1 MTTVNNHDTQDGRK
15 AQIFLLTTAGVAF
28 FAFSPQLFHKNR
40 WQPNLSLTISDTQLS
55 PQVSLS
61 RIFPYATYF
70 GLLREMV
77 SSTCILVWISQTSCS
92 LIFLLKAEFQS
103 SEQHKFI
110 QKDSQEVKKKKFF
123 LKDQSQIHE
132 KHLLE
137 YRNIQGLVKF
147 KKAQWKIN
155 SSGNYR
161 KYSEVTAAANGL
173 IVAQHQDSTSK
184 SKDAR

>member
-110 QKDSQEVKKKKFF
+110 QKDRQEVKKKIFF
-123 LKDQSQIHE
+123 WRIRAKYMKNTFLSIEIFRVWSNFRKHNE
-132 KHLLE
+132 K
-137 YRNIQGLVKF
+137 
-147 KKAQWKIN
+147 
-155 SSGNYR
+155 
-161 KYSEVTAAANGL
+161 
-173 IVAQHQDSTSK
+173 
-184 SKDAR
+184 

>member
-28 FAFSPQLFHKNR
+28 FAFSPQLFRKNR

-110 QKDSQEVKKKKFF
+110 QKDRQEVKKKIFFWRIRAKYMKNTFLSIEIFRVWSNLRKHNENKF
-123 LKDQSQIHE
+123 
-132 KHLLE
+132 
-137 YRNIQGLVKF
+137 
-147 KKAQWKIN
+147 QW
-155 SSGNYR
+155 
-161 KYSEVTAAANGL
+161 
-173 IVAQHQDSTSK
+173 QF
-184 SKDAR
+184 